1 MLHVNGLP
9 LGGVAP
15 VSPFGA
21 PAPLPAY
28 AAPAPVDEPAQLPP
42 TAEVEQPAKALSDVD
57 RTPTDEMATL
67 ALRGLKYR
75 EEFGR
80 GGTAVG
86 VARARDI
93 GNMVSLS
100 PDTIG
105 RMNSFFARHR
115 VDLDAVGARS
125 GDEGYPSAGAIA
137 WMLWGGDPNNPEGA
151 GAAWAARKAEELAG
165 ESKGEHDTLSQEVAR
180 EEKMA
185 NARIKIAAMEAKAWD
200 AVQQQPKIDALQAE
214 LDAMKDRTQSLDEIV
229 TMLTE
234 ALGDEA

>member
-1 MLHVNGLP
+1 
-9 LGGVAP
+9 
-15 VSPFGA
+15 
-21 PAPLPAY
+21 
-28 AAPAPVDEPAQLPP
+28 
-42 TAEVEQPAKALSDVD
+42 
-57 RTPTDEMATL
+57 MATL

-100 PDTIG
+100 PDTVG

-137 WMLWGGDPNNPEGA
+137 WMLWGGDPNDPDGA
-151 GAAWAARKAEELAG
+151 GAAWAQRKADELAS
-165 ESKGEHDTLSQEVAR
+165 ESKGDTLSQEVTH
-180 EEKMA
+180 EQKMT
-185 NARIKIAAMEAKAWD
+185 NARVKIAALEAKAWD
-200 AVQQQPKIDALQAE
+200 AVQQQPKFDALQAE
-214 LDAMKDRTQSLDEIV
+214 LDAMKERTASLDEMV